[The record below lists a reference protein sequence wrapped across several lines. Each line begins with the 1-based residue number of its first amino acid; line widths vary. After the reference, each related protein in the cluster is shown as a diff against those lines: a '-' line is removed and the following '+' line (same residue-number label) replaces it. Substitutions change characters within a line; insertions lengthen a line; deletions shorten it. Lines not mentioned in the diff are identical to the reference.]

1 MELHC
6 LSLPPLGAN
15 CYLLKLRDRLD
26 GLVIDP
32 GGAPEA
38 VVHACGEL
46 NMTPAAILLT
56 HSHFDHVGALNGLL
70 EVWPG
75 LPVYAHSGDLSRPF
89 APSELF
95 PLDLATLSSWQ
106 ELHDNE
112 TLSLAGIQLQ
122 VLHTH
127 GHSKGSVV
135 FLCEDCLF
143 TGDTL
148 FAGSMG
154 RTDFPGG
161 DVTEMLDSLRRLG
174 ELTGDF
180 TVYPGHDR
188 PTTLEAERRSNP
200 YLREAM
206 AR

>member
-75 LPVYAHSGDLSRPF
+75 LPVYAHSGTFPAPLPPPSCSPSILPPF
-89 APSELF
+89 PPGRSFTITKRYLLPEFNFKCSTRTGTLRARWSSSVRTACSLGTPSFAAPWAA
-95 PLDLATLSSWQ
+95 PT
-106 ELHDNE
+106 
-112 TLSLAGIQLQ
+112 SLAE
-122 VLHTH
+122 T
-127 GHSKGSVV
+127 
-135 FLCEDCLF
+135 
-143 TGDTL
+143 
-148 FAGSMG
+148 
-154 RTDFPGG
+154 
-161 DVTEMLDSLRRLG
+161 
-174 ELTGDF
+174 
-180 TVYPGHDR
+180 
-188 PTTLEAERRSNP
+188 
-200 YLREAM
+200 
-206 AR
+206 